1 MSMSPSSSPR
11 LPSPPPMAEDQ
22 LGPKSPIVP
31 LVTDQ
36 DALMQ
41 MHEAD
46 NSISM
51 RIRPGTK
58 SADMLDP
65 ATPVDPSD
73 VRTPGM
79 YLARPSLL
87 MLPE

>member
-1 MSMSPSSSPR
+1 
-11 LPSPPPMAEDQ
+11 MAEDQ

-31 LVTDQ
+31 LLKDQ

-41 MHEAD
+41 TNYAD
-46 NSISM
+46 SSISM

-65 ATPVDPSD
+65 APVDPSD
-73 VRTPGM
+73 VSTPVKCH
-79 YLARPSLL
+79 AEPLL